1 MDTAAG
7 SPRPRRSH
15 RAAADWR
22 RGLDHAVELAH
33 ESGVLRG
40 FIEPQRFSIVD
51 HQVQVTLKV
60 IPALLAGCTC
70 VLKPSEL
77 SPLSSMLFAQLVHDA
92 GCVHFAFFKTEFRE
106 SN

>member
-15 RAAADWR
+15 RAAADWC

-33 ESGVLRG
+33 ESGLLRG
-40 FIEPQRFSIVD
+40 CIEPQSVSVFTTM
-51 HQVQVTLKV
+51 VQVTLKV

-77 SPLSSMLFAQLVHDA
+77 APLSSMLFAQLVHDA
-92 GCVHFAFFKTEFRE
+92 GCALCFFQNRVPGV
-106 SN
+106 